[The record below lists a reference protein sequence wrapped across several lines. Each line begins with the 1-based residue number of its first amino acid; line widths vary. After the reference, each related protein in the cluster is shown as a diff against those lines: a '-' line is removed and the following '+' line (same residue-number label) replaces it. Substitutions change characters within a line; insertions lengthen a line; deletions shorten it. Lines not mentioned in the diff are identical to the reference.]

1 MRKVEC
7 RCRNLSLFFC
17 QKISPPGGGYSH
29 TLDIRVCAAEE
40 GMVFKPFGLLK
51 GMVIKPFG
59 LVEGM
64 VFKPFGLV

>member
-1 MRKVEC
+1 MP
-7 RCRNLSLFFC
+7 LSQFVAIFLS
-17 QKISPPGGGYSH
+17 KDIAPRGGGYSH

>member
-7 RCRNLSLFFC
+7 RCRNLSLFSC
-17 QKISPPGGGYSH
+17 QKISPPGAYSH
-29 TLDIRVCAAEE
+29 ILDIRVCAARE